1 MPYSSQN
8 GKTFIK
14 QLVESAKP
22 TTVLDVGAG
31 SGTYAKFLN
40 IDKQNLTAVEIHE
53 PYLEQFSLMEYY
65 DKIIVEDIRN
75 YQPDHYDLILL
86 GDILEH
92 MSVQEA
98 KLVLEKCRKS
108 SNLTIVSIPLGYYPQ
123 DEYQGNPYEK
133 HVTDNW
139 SHNEFI
145 KIFGEPYQHHTE
157 GEIGVYVYKKLKICV
172 YAIAKNESQF
182 VERFC
187 AAAQDADCIVIADT
201 GSTDNTVTLSRQH
214 GAIVHEI
221 SVQPWRFDHARNAA
235 LMLLPADIDVCVSLD
250 LDEELQPGWREA
262 IEAAWQPNTTRLR
275 YKFDWGAGI
284 VFYYEKIHHRKGY
297 KWHHPCHEY
306 PVPDSRT
313 TEVWATTDFLIAVH
327 KPDPTKSRGQYM
339 DLLELAVKED
349 PRCPRNA
356 FYYARELG
364 FHNRWQASID
374 ACVKYL
380 DMPEATWE
388 NERCYAMRC
397 AGRAA
402 SELGQW
408 NQALKWFRL
417 ASAEAPYTREPWVEL
432 ADCCY
437 RLGMWEECYAAAV
450 SALKITDKQ
459 LVYTV
464 DPEVWGAKTPDLAAI
479 SAYRLGLYEKAV
491 EYGTDAMLLNP
502 TDPRLKANINFY
514 LTSVQA
520 VNQ

>member
-1 MPYSSQN
+1 MQ
-8 GKTFIK
+8 
-14 QLVESAKP
+14 
-22 TTVLDVGAG
+22 
-31 SGTYAKFLN
+31 
-40 IDKQNLTAVEIHE
+40 
-53 PYLEQFSLMEYY
+53 
-65 DKIIVEDIRN
+65 
-75 YQPDHYDLILL
+75 
-86 GDILEH
+86 
-92 MSVQEA
+92 
-98 KLVLEKCRKS
+98 
-108 SNLTIVSIPLGYYPQ
+108 
-123 DEYQGNPYEK
+123 
-133 HVTDNW
+133 
-139 SHNEFI
+139 
-145 KIFGEPYQHHTE
+145 
-157 GEIGVYVYKKLKICV
+157 KKLKICV

-187 AAAQDADCIVIADT
+187 AAARDADCIVIADT

-235 LMLLPADIDVCVSLD
+235 LMLVPADIDICISLD

-262 IEAAWQPNTTRLR
+262 IEAVWTTDTTRLR

-313 TEVWATTDFLIAVH
+313 TEVWATTDVLLAVH
-327 KPDPTKSRGQYM
+327 KPDPSKSRGQYM

-374 ACVKYL
+374 ACKKYL

-402 SELGQW
+402 SELGRW
-408 NQALKWFRL
+408 DEALKWFRL

-514 LTSVQA
+514 LTSVQQ